1 MFKKKVVSNNIY
13 AAIFLEKLKPLE
25 EWDTI
30 SFYKSKKLRKELLD
44 ECLPLYIMPMV
55 DGWEIKV
62 TLVDNGSIANIY
74 SNKILTQI
82 KEKSIQIPP
91 LDEFT
96 FQIWA
101 YDSSSKNPIGI
112 AIIMVTI
119 GVTIIAAKF

>member
-1 MFKKKVVSNNIY
+1 
-13 AAIFLEKLKPLE
+13 
-25 EWDTI
+25 
-30 SFYKSKKLRKELLD
+30 
-44 ECLPLYIMPMV
+44 MPMV

-96 FQIWA
+96 FQI
-101 YDSSSKNPIGI
+101 
-112 AIIMVTI
+112 
-119 GVTIIAAKF
+119 